1 MPSLKARD
9 NPHRADNNDTR
20 NPAGAEDSSEEK
32 DMRNLKNIKMR
43 RGEER
48 RGEKRRGEER
58 RGEERRGE
66 ERRGERMKAKP
77 S

>member
-1 MPSLKARD
+1 MEKALKTSADETVLTLFKIKMPSLKARD

-48 RGEKRRGEER
+48 RGEER
-58 RGEERRGE
+58 E
-66 ERRGERMKAKP
+66 
-77 S
+77 